1 MEANCDSHP
10 IGSSALDDA
19 LATIL
24 GYFNFSN
31 GTADA
36 GVQRAFDVWWEN
48 LPVDVRCD
56 DLLERLLERLAELR
70 GSSAAF
76 ADCGQAE
83 AVTRLIFDECLPA
96 YRKHHA
102 DLLPHLTEEDL
113 NRPFFVAR
121 VSEAVLAQGGPWDD
135 RKRIVAGAID
145 HLNDFLGYR
154 PLPVLENDRKMQ
166 PYSRERFR
174 PVPLYIRGVS
184 VACGKYRALLER
196 TLQFFRETPDDILR
210 DAHFDLSRLDELAMD
225 VRAHDHSHPMNK
237 RTNYMFGEWDPHLID
252 NKGYYR
258 RFVVRQIIL
267 DLLLDWIEESDDA
280 PHEELLYDAAA
291 ALCGTML
298 MASAV
303 SGFGPDSHDSDVTL
317 TSLLPR
323 IARQRD
329 AFYVRLLADV
339 GGERGKRLRREAE
352 LTQQPF
358 GHVRQQLNI
367 RLAGF
372 GARQVQYQHLA
383 ELYAR
388 MGFPEESRQQASLI
402 PAAATRFQSEINW
415 RIAATHLEIER
426 GQLQNVSQRIDE
438 IEDLLQRGIECGAI
452 VDPWNILA
460 FQELFP
466 LFHSREDSIPDQ
478 RIEDLLDMMERL
490 FGLYSAAL
498 GEAAA
503 VGDAGLTSF
512 LTERFQASA
521 ERWDKY
527 GSTVVVALPHVSGH
541 ESFESACQ
549 VAQSL
554 SEWRSAGEAA
564 GDISFWRGKVD
575 EFHSVKAYAL
585 VVNALLDRH
594 DHVAAMGLLVQWL
607 SEAETVGM
615 ENGPHSLYSM
625 LLRWMRIVVTPEGE
639 KMDDADI
646 WSAIRRMFDY
656 LEANAGEYWT
666 VPDLSLVTGEMSI
679 TAEPEIDAEL
689 VDEDEDEDRL
699 FDAAYDNVVF
709 RDSADDGHHGE
720 TMDDGFH
727 ADDTEIALI
736 SRIFEPR
743 LKFLN
748 TLSQMWQMAASSLLR
763 PAVTP
768 PGKKLKPF
776 KLGDEQIEI
785 VALWAQQAERL
796 EKHLSRQIVAVWK
809 YEVPF
814 PADQINGD
822 GEYGV
827 QLQEKFDLL
836 HAMIATLIGCQN
848 AWRCL
853 QCCLPDAPTDTKG
866 ATKTKDAAKTKGRK
880 SAAAD
885 LPWVPMFRAVL
896 RRDAAGARRLF
907 PQLQEALAGRSLLY
921 VPLENGGQPDEVRET
936 RLLLSNLTFLL
947 SQLPQVGLLR
957 ETWALLK
964 TAFRMERT
972 SRPGNGTAVTEFDR
986 LFRTALHNSLECVIE
1001 SVGNGDADRF
1011 SDDDMIEI
1019 IGEIVDPYLGLWLKH
1034 SSTTRLSS
1042 VERLEEEDV
1051 WHDVKEF
1058 IANYGAD
1065 LFHAR
1070 MLLPPGKIR
1079 AILHHGIEHFLD
1091 ELAEIQDPLHPF
1103 RLAEDLESGAVDRD
1117 YVVDCLELIY
1127 ESLMDGLERFLEYKT
1142 TTTQSDYGEMF
1153 YCLLD
1158 FLRVEAAYER
1168 DAWNMEPVGI
1178 AHELLAGPEKT
1189 EAAVIWEK
1197 RFAEKTGN
1205 KAERHLLQLHALEKQ
1220 HGMRLPSVSDRLQE
1234 RFVKPLAVN
1243 RMLALVAPAMHD
1255 ARAGRLS
1262 SSSFVMLREEID
1274 AYMQSSVGSGLD
1286 IPDWLRSLEQTVG
1299 KEDRHAGTATY
1310 QSEAEFRLPRVL
1322 LNRKEIREQLKSW
1335 DDPVGKKKPPASRK
1349 RSAKKKRDGGSKGST
1364 DSSAE

>member
-1 MEANCDSHP
+1 MEANCDSSP
-10 IGSSALDDA
+10 TGSAASNDA

-31 GTADA
+31 GTPDA
-36 GVQRAFDVWWEN
+36 GVQRAFDVWWES
-48 LPVDVRCD
+48 LAVDVGWDGPRD
-56 DLLERLLERLAELR
+56 QLLKRLTELQK
-70 GSSAAF
+70 SSPAF
-76 ADCGQAE
+76 ADCEQAE

-102 DLLPHLTEEDL
+102 DLLPHLDEDDL
-113 NRPFFVAR
+113 NQPLFVAR
-121 VSEAVLAQGGPWDD
+121 VSEAVLSQGGPWDD
-135 RKRIVAGAID
+135 RERIVVGAID
-145 HLNDFLGYR
+145 DLNDFLGYR
-154 PLPVLENDRKMQ
+154 PLPVLENGRKMQ

-174 PVPLYIRGVS
+174 PVPLYIRGVG

-196 TLQFFRETPDDILR
+196 TLEFFRETPDDILR
-210 DAHFDLSRLDELAMD
+210 EAHFDLSRMDELAMD

-237 RTNYMFGEWDPHLID
+237 RTNYMFGEWDPHVID

-258 RFVVRQIIL
+258 RFVVRRIIL

-280 PHEELLYDAAA
+280 SHEELLYDAAA

-303 SGFGPDSHDSDVTL
+303 SGYGPDAHDSDVTL

-329 AFYVRLLADV
+329 TFYVRLLADV
-339 GGERGKRLRREAE
+339 GGERGERLRREAE

-358 GHVRQQLNI
+358 GHVRQQLNM

-383 ELYAR
+383 QLYAR
-388 MGFPEESRQQASLI
+388 MGFPEESRQQAELI
-402 PAAATRFQSEINW
+402 PAAATRFQCEINW
-415 RIAATHLEIER
+415 RIASTHLEIER
-426 GQLQNVSQRIDE
+426 GQLQNVSQRINE
-438 IEDLLQRGIECGAI
+438 VEDLLQRGIECGAI

-478 RIEDLLDMMERL
+478 RVEDLLDLMERL
-490 FGLYSAAL
+490 FGLFSAAL

-503 VGDAGLTSF
+503 VGDADLASF
-512 LTERFQASA
+512 LIEHFQALA
-521 ERWDKY
+521 ERWDQY
-527 GSTVVVALPHVSGH
+527 ASTVVTALPHVSGH

-554 SEWRSAGEAA
+554 SEWRGAGEAA

-575 EFHSVKAYAL
+575 DFRAVKSYAL
-585 VVNALLDRH
+585 VVNALLDRR

-607 SEAETVGM
+607 SEVETVGM

-625 LLRWMRIVVTPEGE
+625 LLRWMKVVVAPEGE
-639 KMDDADI
+639 RMDDADI
-646 WSAIRRMFDY
+646 WLAIRRMFDY
-656 LEANAGEYWT
+656 LEANAGEYWS
-666 VPDLSLVTGEMSI
+666 VPDLLIATGQASGGA
-679 TAEPEIDAEL
+679 AESANETNPL
-689 VDEDEDEDRL
+689 DEDDDEEQL
-699 FDAAYDNVVF
+699 FDAAYDNVTY
-709 RDSADDGHHGE
+709 RDSADDGHQGE
-720 TMDDGFH
+720 TMDEGFN
-727 ADDTEIALI
+727 ADDTEIASI
-736 SRIFEPR
+736 TRIFEPR

-748 TLSQMWQMAASSLLR
+748 TLSQLWQMAASALLT
-763 PAVTP
+763 PAVTQS
-768 PGKKLKPF
+768 GKKPKPF
-776 KLGDEQIEI
+776 KLDNEQIEV
-785 VALWAQQAERL
+785 VASWAQQAERL
-796 EKHLSRQIVAVWK
+796 EVNLSRQILAVWQ
-809 YEVPF
+809 YDVPF
-814 PADQINGD
+814 SADQINGD

-853 QCCLPDAPTDTKG
+853 LCCLPDSASR
-866 ATKTKDAAKTKGRK
+866 TKDTE
-880 SAAAD
+880 SAVGD
-885 LPWVPMFRAVL
+885 LQWVPMFRAVL
-896 RRDAAGARRLF
+896 RRDPAEARRLF
-907 PQLQEALAGRSLLY
+907 PRLQKELAGRSLLY
-921 VPLENGGQPDEVRET
+921 VPLENGGRPDEVRET

-964 TAFRMERT
+964 TAFRMERS
-972 SRPGNGTAVTEFDR
+972 SRPGKGTAVTEFDR
-986 LFRTALHNSLECVIE
+986 LFRVALHNSLECVIE
-1001 SVGNGDADRF
+1001 SVGKNNADDF
-1011 SDDDMIEI
+1011 SDDEMIEI

-1042 VERLEEEDV
+1042 VEKLEEEDV

-1058 IANYGAD
+1058 IADYGAD

-1079 AILHHGIEHFLD
+1079 AILHHGVEHFLD

-1117 YVVDCLELIY
+1117 YVIDCLELIY

-1168 DAWNMEPVGI
+1168 DAWNMAPVGI

-1197 RFAEKTGN
+1197 LFAERTGN
-1205 KAERHLLQLHALEKQ
+1205 KAERHLLQLQALEKQ
-1220 HGMRLPSVSDRLQE
+1220 HGMRLPSVSDRLHE

-1243 RMLALVAPAMHD
+1243 RMLALVAPAMQD
-1255 ARAGRLS
+1255 ARAGRS
-1262 SSSFVMLREEID
+1262 PSGSFAMLREEIN
-1274 AYMQSSVGSGLD
+1274 AYMQSAVGSGLD
-1286 IPDWLRSLEQTVG
+1286 IPDWMRSLEQIVG

-1310 QSEAEFRLPRVL
+1310 QSEADFRLPRVL
-1322 LNRKEIREQLKSW
+1322 LNRKEIRQQLKSW
-1335 DDPVGKKKPPASRK
+1335 DDPVGKKKSTASRK
-1349 RSAKKKRDGGSKGST
+1349 RSAKKKGDGGSKGST